1 MTMGVVATIAE
12 LGGNSTVYGILLF
25 LHILCAI
32 LGFGPLA
39 LNGLYG
45 QQAAHRRGP
54 AGVAIGQANFAVSKV
69 AEIFVY
75 GVFVFGILLVLTAEN
90 DVIGFG
96 DAWVWLSILLF
107 VLALGFSHA
116 RQIPN
121 ARRMNALAEEL
132 ATTEGPPPGQGGPPP
147 QALEMETLGKQLA
160 IGGAF
165 LNLMLLII
173 LFLMIFKPGYP

>member
-1 MTMGVVATIAE
+1 MGVLAAITA
-12 LGGNSTVYGILLF
+12 LGSDSTVYGILLF

-32 LGFGPLA
+32 LGFGSLA

-45 QQAAHRRGP
+45 QQAAQRQGP

-75 GVFVFGILLVLTAEN
+75 GVFVFGILLVLTEDN
-90 DVIGFG
+90 GLIGFG
-96 DAWVWLSILLF
+96 DLWVWLSIVLF
-107 VLALGFSHA
+107 VVALGFSHA

-121 ARRMNALAEEL
+121 ARKLNTLAEEL
-132 ATTEGPPPGQGGPPP
+132 TTTEGPPPGQGGPPP
-147 QALEMETLGKQLA
+147 QAVQMEALGKQLA

-165 LNLMLLII
+165 LNLMLLVI
-173 LFLMIFKPGYP
+173 LYLMIFKPGYP